1 MFDLKSYL
9 AAKQI
14 PINDF
19 LQETIKKTAN
29 SGRISEAMEYSLMA
43 GGKRI
48 RPVLCMAAC
57 EAVNG
62 NYKYALPA
70 ACSIEMIHTYSLIH
84 DDLPAMDDDILRRG
98 KLTSHVKYDE
108 ATAILAGDAL
118 LTLAFKTLSTA
129 GLSIKGD
136 NTAALKWLEIISFI
150 STAAGFEG
158 MIEGQMRDIVAE
170 KTVLDFNQLEQIHL
184 LKTGALI
191 KASVLTGAILGK
203 GTGEQL
209 QHLEI
214 YGKNIGLAFQV
225 ADDILN
231 IEGDPLVMGKTAG
244 TDNLH
249 GKNTYPFLIGLAESK
264 QFAEKLIARALDS
277 MDFFGAKADP
287 LRAIASY
294 IIKRKQ

>member
-150 STAAGFEG
+150 STAAGSEG